1 MVAIQ
6 VVAQEPSPQASLQK
20 ERVVFELLRFEAPV
34 GSAAQLI
41 KRPILNSFLD
51 TAKIISGQK
60 PYKAAILDAKQTQDL
75 VSQVDHFQ
83 GASNYIKIDTPR
95 LLTILGKSGSLSFG
109 TPSHADDLAFYQ
121 APSLYHLIPKGF
133 VAGQLEMTMM
143 IETTDAICKP
153 DHAMDTQ
160 EKTNTITQIDAIV
173 EKNGAILIGGHYVFY
188 NGDGRRVLLG
198 S

>member
-1 MVAIQ
+1 MQ
-6 VVAQEPSPQASLQK
+6 
-20 ERVVFELLRFEAPV
+20 
-34 GSAAQLI
+34 
-41 KRPILNSFLD
+41 
-51 TAKIISGQK
+51 
-60 PYKAAILDAKQTQDL
+60 KQTQDL

-121 APSLYHLIPKGF
+121 ALSLYHLIPKGF

-153 DHAMDTQ
+153 DHAM
-160 EKTNTITQIDAIV
+160 NT
-173 EKNGAILIGGHYVFY
+173 
-188 NGDGRRVLLG
+188 
-198 S
+198 